1 MPMPHRSWLTVLAL
15 TLFIFSNCISPETRG
30 KLDGAVKAH
39 RIRVHLQT
47 LSADDMEGRAPGAP
61 GGDKAAHYIATQF
74 KEAGLLP
81 AVGDTSYFQNV
92 ALRGVTHTP
101 TLTIRGAGRTW
112 RLTPGAEFVGVTQM
126 DTNAAAV
133 RNAETLFIGYG
144 IDAPQY
150 NWNDYAGVD
159 VRGKMLFM
167 LVNEPASSDSTFFD
181 GSALTYYGRWP
192 YKYEEAG
199 RKGAAGVILI
209 HTTPLAGYGWN
220 VVQNSRS
227 KEQFYIKKP
236 NANLCAFEGWITHE
250 AASDVLSALGHRLDE
265 LIAQANSTDFK
276 PLALPLRVSATI
288 TNTTRTLESPNVI
301 AKLEGSDPVLKNECV
316 LYTSHYDHLGV
327 NPQLPD
333 DQIFNGAFDNASG
346 TATLIEI
353 ARELAQ
359 LPFQPKRTMLFAAVT
374 AEESGL
380 LGSQFYVQ
388 QPVFPLAKTA
398 ANINIDGVNV
408 WGKTHDIIAHG
419 AERSTL
425 REAVAKAAQEM
436 KLTVAPDPM
445 PEQGLFFRSD
455 HFSLAR
461 AGAPAVFVT
470 AGLNYVGQ
478 PQNWGRQMMEDYIRL
493 RYHSVND
500 EYDPDWSLEG
510 AEQIGRFVLKLG
522 LEVANAPAMPQWNE
536 TEPFKRS
543 RAQSLKEAALN
554 K

>member
-1 MPMPHRSWLTVLAL
+1 MPMPHRSWLTVLAF
-15 TLFIFSNCISPETRG
+15 TLFIFTNCTSPETRG
-30 KLDGAVKAH
+30 KLDGAVKAE
-39 RIRVHLQT
+39 RIRTHLQI
-47 LSADDMEGRAPGAP
+47 LSADEMEGRAPGTP
-61 GGDKAAHYIATQF
+61 GGEKAAHYIAAQF
-74 KEAGLLP
+74 QAAGLLP
-81 AVGDTSYFQNV
+81 AAGDSSYFQNV
-92 ALRGVTHTP
+92 VLRGVTHTSAL
-101 TLTIRGAGRTW
+101 TLRGAKRTW

-126 DTNAAAV
+126 DTNATAV
-133 RNAETLFIGYG
+133 RNAETLFMGYG
-144 IDAPQY
+144 IDAPEY

-167 LVNEPASSDSTFFD
+167 LVNEPSSADSNFFD
-181 GSALTYYGRWP
+181 GAALTYYGRWS

-236 NANLCAFEGWITHE
+236 NANLCAFEGWITQE
-250 AASDVLSALGHRLDE
+250 AASNILSTLGHNLEE
-265 LIAQANSTDFK
+265 LISQANSADFK
-276 PLALPLRVSATI
+276 PMPLPLRVSAEI
-288 TNTTRTLESPNVI
+288 RNTTRVLHSPNVI
-301 AKLEGSDPVLKNECV
+301 AKLEGSDPLLKNECV
-316 LYTSHYDHLGV
+316 LYTSHYDHLGM

-333 DQIFNGAFDNASG
+333 DNIYNGAFDNASG
-346 TATLIEI
+346 TAALMEV

-359 LPFQPKRTMLFAAVT
+359 LPFHPKRTILFAAVT

-380 LGSQFYVQ
+380 LGSQFYAQ

-408 WGKTHDIIAHG
+408 WGRTHDITARG

-425 REAVAKAAQEM
+425 RDAVQKVAQEM

-455 HFSLAR
+455 QFSLVKV
-461 AGAPAVFVT
+461 GVPAVFVT
-470 AGLNYVGQ
+470 AGLSYVGQ
-478 PQNWGRQMMEDYIRL
+478 PENWGRQMMEEYIRL
-493 RYHSVND
+493 RYHGVDD
-500 EYDPDWSLEG
+500 EYDPNWSLAG

-522 LEVANAPAMPQWNE
+522 LEVANAPEMPQWNADDQ
-536 TEPFKRS
+536 FKRI
-543 RAQSLKEAALN
+543 RDRSLQEIALQ
-554 K
+554 